1 MLSFILL
8 SSQPDASEHLS
19 ASEKQ
24 TEILLDK
31 ETIPRKSP
39 KRSHIYKMLRR
50 VFHVHF
56 KDHSSLHVRSFL
68 QAIAKSTIPNRHSSL
83 SLDQPSTSVIGDKA
97 AMQQL
102 NSTVCSQ
109 TQTSDSSAV
118 AWSSKSLWS
127 VWGLHHI
134 GGVSLGRSITVLNP
148 PTAYHR
154 RNRPI
159 LLPSQSSILHNSA
172 TS

>member
-19 ASEKQ
+19 ASEKKM
-24 TEILLDK
+24 EILPDK
-31 ETIPRKSP
+31 ETIPRKSL
-39 KRSHIYKMLRR
+39 KRSHIHKMLR

-56 KDHSSLHVRSFL
+56 KDHSSLHVRSFS
-68 QAIAKSTIPNRHSSL
+68 QAIAKSTIPNRHFSL
-83 SLDQPSTSVIGDKA
+83 SLDQPSTSVIADKA

-127 VWGLHHI
+127 V
-134 GGVSLGRSITVLNP
+134 
-148 PTAYHR
+148 
-154 RNRPI
+154 
-159 LLPSQSSILHNSA
+159 
-172 TS
+172 

>member
-1 MLSFILL
+1 MSELPMLSFILL

-19 ASEKQ
+19 AREKQ
-24 TEILLDK
+24 TEIVLDK

-39 KRSHIYKMLRR
+39 KRSHIHKILRR

-127 VWGLHHI
+127 V
-134 GGVSLGRSITVLNP
+134 
-148 PTAYHR
+148 
-154 RNRPI
+154 
-159 LLPSQSSILHNSA
+159 
-172 TS
+172 